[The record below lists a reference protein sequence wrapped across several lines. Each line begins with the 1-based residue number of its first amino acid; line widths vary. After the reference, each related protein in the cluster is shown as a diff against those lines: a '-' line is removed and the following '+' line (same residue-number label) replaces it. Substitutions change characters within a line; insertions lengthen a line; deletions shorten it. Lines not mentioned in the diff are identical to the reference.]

1 MEDLVAK
8 SILNSLDNELKIIDS
23 EMHEVFFRL
32 SSKIT
37 FVESDYADLS
47 SNVIILISK
56 VMKRNL
62 SEVSRVIVPI
72 IEKNENLESV
82 SILNG
87 FVNMYIK
94 VKILVSS
101 LTSLLK
107 LKKDYCYGALL
118 SPVNKNPLNIE
129 YVSAN
134 PTGMLHLGHGR
145 VAVFADAIASIMKL
159 SGYNVTREY
168 YINDAGG
175 QVNLLAES
183 VYMRYRAICGENV
196 DLSSIVY
203 PDEKLNDIARAIHSQ
218 HGKKFLNLN
227 ESGASGN
234 GASGNVAS
242 VLSPDTLEF
251 FRDFSTN
258 YIMKCIKENLH
269 RIGIFHDVFFSEKK
283 LHDSNEVEEVVNL
296 LMKKGYTA
304 YEKMEDKFSSK
315 GTESNEEL
323 LVFLATEF
331 GDIQNRPLKK
341 SNGDWTYFAVDIA
354 YHFNKLQRGFSN
366 MINVWGADHDNH
378 VRTIKAAMSAVDS
391 SISLE
396 VITCQMLNLLE
407 SGKAVKMSKRAG
419 NFVTIDEVV
428 DKVGLNTFRFMMLT
442 KKPDTHF
449 DFDIESAVRESSDNP
464 VFYVNYAY
472 ARANSVLNHVKDMKG
487 VILKDLENTEGTE
500 NIESKDSIESLENI
514 EFIEDPEIWIE
525 ALPEEINVLK
535 MIRRCPLVFRD
546 AANAK
551 APHRI
556 INFLID
562 FAKAFHVL
570 WNKGRENEDFRIIST
585 SQVSSMRRVQ
595 ICNGIMIVI
604 ESLLNAIGVNPQKQM

>member
-8 SILNSLDNELKIIDS
+8 SILTSLDNELKVIDN
-23 EMHEVFFRL
+23 EMYEVFCMLR
-32 SSKIT
+32 SKIT

-56 VMKRNL
+56 VIKRNL
-62 SEVSRVIVPI
+62 IEVSGIILPI
-72 IEKNENLESV
+72 IEKNENLESA

-94 VKILVSS
+94 VEVLVNS

-107 LKKDYCYGALL
+107 LKENYCYGALL

-145 VAVFADAIASIMKL
+145 VAVFADAIASVMKL

-175 QVNLLAES
+175 QVNLLAKS
-183 VYMRYRAICGENV
+183 VYMRYRGICGEDV

-203 PDEKLNDIARAIHSQ
+203 PDEKLTDIAREIQSQ
-218 HGKKFLNLN
+218 HGNKFLNLKNDGSNLN
-227 ESGASGN
+227 EGGVSEN
-234 GASGNVAS
+234 G
-242 VLSPDTLEF
+242 LSADTLEF

-258 YIMKCIKENLH
+258 YIMKCIQENLH

-283 LHDSNEVEEVVNL
+283 LHDSNEVEKVVNL
-296 LMKKGYTA
+296 LMEKGYTA

-315 GTESNEEL
+315 GIESNEEL

-354 YHFNKLQRGFSN
+354 YHYNKLQRGFSN

-378 VRTIKAAMSAVDS
+378 ARTIKAAMSAVDS
-391 SISLE
+391 SISLQ

-428 DKVGLNTFRFMMLT
+428 SKVGLNTFRFMMLT

-472 ARANSVLNHVKDMKG
+472 ARANSVLDHVKNMKD
-487 VILKDLENTEGTE
+487 ISLEDLE
-500 NIESKDSIESLENI
+500 SIEGS
-514 EFIEDPEIWIE
+514 EIWTE
-525 ALPEEINVLK
+525 MLAEEINVLK
-535 MIRRCPLVFRD
+535 MIRRCPIVFRD

-570 WNKGRENEDFRIIST
+570 WNKGRENEDFRIISA
-585 SQVSSMRRVQ
+585 SQINSMRRVQ
-595 ICNGIMIVI
+595 ICYGIMIVI